1 MNIIYLR
8 ETLSPIFRDYG
19 IKQAAVFGSVSRGED
34 RLDSDIDLLIKL
46 GKPMGLI
53 GYVGLV
59 RKIEKMLGRKV
70 DLLTEG
76 GINKFLEPYIRADL
90 KTIYEE

>member
-1 MNIIYLR
+1 MNIADLQNK
-8 ETLSPIFRDYG
+8 LSPIFRDYG
-19 IKQAAVFGSVSRGED
+19 IKQASVFGSVSRGED
-34 RLDSDIDLLIKL
+34 RPDSDIDLLIKL

-59 RKIEKMLGRKV
+59 RKMEEMLGRKV

-76 GINKFLEPYIRADL
+76 GVNKFLEPYIRLDL

>member
-1 MNIIYLR
+1 MTIKDLQNKL
-8 ETLSPIFRDYG
+8 LPIFQDYE
-19 IKQAAVFGSVSRGED
+19 IKKAAVFGSVSRGED
-34 RLDSDIDLLIKL
+34 SENSDVDLLIKL

-59 RKIEKMLGRKV
+59 RKMEEMLGRKV

-76 GINKFLEPYIRADL
+76 GVNKFLEPYITADL

>member
-1 MNIIYLR
+1 MSIKDLQNKL
-8 ETLSPIFRDYG
+8 LPIFQDYE
-19 IKQAAVFGSVSRGED
+19 IKKAAVFGSVSRGED
-34 RLDSDIDLLIKL
+34 SENSDVDLLVKL

-59 RKIEKMLGRKV
+59 RKMEEMLGRKV

-76 GINKFLEPYIRADL
+76 SVNKFLEPYITADL